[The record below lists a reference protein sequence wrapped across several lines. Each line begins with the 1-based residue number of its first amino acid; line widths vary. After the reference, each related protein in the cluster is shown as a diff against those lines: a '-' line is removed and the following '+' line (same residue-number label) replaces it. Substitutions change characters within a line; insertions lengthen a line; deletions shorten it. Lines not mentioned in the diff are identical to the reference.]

1 MSELSAFQGRLQR
14 LCSEARGPRLCAN
27 ICDSEK
33 ACTGF
38 CFPVT
43 FLFRVVHFQLL
54 PKSHL
59 SLGDHFSRRN
69 KVFISSLESLKVDKS
84 RAANPSVHGIPGF
97 VRNVDSLIPTL
108 LPECLLKYLP
118 EIQQVLA
125 SAQCQSLPP
134 KLGLDKTKYHDKRWT
149 FAT

>member
-1 MSELSAFQGRLQR
+1 MLL
-14 LCSEARGPRLCAN
+14 ARGPRLCAN

-59 SLGDHFSRRN
+59 SLGDHLSRRN

-84 RAANPSVHGIPGF
+84 RAANPSVRGIPGF

-108 LPECLLKYLP
+108 LPKCLLKYLP

-125 SAQCQSLPP
+125 SAQCCQS
-134 KLGLDKTKYHDKRWT
+134 
-149 FAT
+149 ATQTRPQLNQISRQKMDICDLSQG